1 MLEELRKKPKGIRNL
16 YAFWGAAILT
26 LVIGF
31 VWVLSLSTKFDKID
45 TSSFK
50 EVGDTTGAFSQFIK
64 KTKLR
69 FSNDTSTTTV
79 ESSEAPLETSTSSP
93 QVTPPSASS
102 SKTQLMIATT
112 TSEKAKTGTSTPVA
126 N

>member
-26 LVIGF
+26 VIIGG
-31 VWVLSLSTKFDKID
+31 VWLLSLSTKFDKID

-50 EVGDTTGAFSQFIK
+50 EVGDSTGAFSQFIK

-79 ESSEAPLETSTSSP
+79 ESSEAPLETATTSP
-93 QVTPPSASS
+93 QDTVPSESS
-102 SKTQLMIATT
+102 SKIQLLIATT
-112 TSEKAKTGTSTPVA
+112 TSEKAGTGTSTRVA